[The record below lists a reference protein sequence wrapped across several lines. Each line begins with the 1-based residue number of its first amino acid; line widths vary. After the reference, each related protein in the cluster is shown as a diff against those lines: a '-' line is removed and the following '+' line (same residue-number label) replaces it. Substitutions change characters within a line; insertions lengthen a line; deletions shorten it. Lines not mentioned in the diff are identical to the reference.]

1 MNSSKKHWIAAKV
14 FNCCNFE
21 TIFHCNF
28 RYLLIFGLT
37 AHEIEDFFDKNGI
50 EIYSGYVDDP
60 RNTDNAWIETVAFNF
75 HDETGSILNS
85 IKLEA
90 GDDAKN
96 VRWLDLD
103 ESIQLYA
110 NHKQI
115 VKAVSE
121 RMNSHW
127 WINIFE

>member
-1 MNSSKKHWIAAKV
+1 M
-14 FNCCNFE
+14 
-21 TIFHCNF
+21 
-28 RYLLIFGLT
+28 LT
-37 AHEIEDFFDKNGI
+37 AHGIEDFFNNNGI
-50 EIYSGYVDDP
+50 KIFSGYVDDP

-75 HDETGSILNS
+75 HDESGSILKS
-85 IKLEA
+85 INFEA

-127 WINIFE
+127 

>member
-1 MNSSKKHWIAAKV
+1 M
-14 FNCCNFE
+14 
-21 TIFHCNF
+21 IFD
-28 RYLLIFGLT
+28 LT
-37 AHEIEDFFDKNGI
+37 ADGIEDFFDGNGI
-50 EIYSGYVDDP
+50 EIFSGYVDDP

-75 HDETGSILNS
+75 HDETGNILNS
-85 IKLEA
+85 IKFVA

-127 WINIFE
+127 